1 MLRLFIRLL
10 GPALLGVAL
19 AAAPAPAGAQDQQP
33 TELQPRRVPGWTFTP
48 GVVVGGL
55 HDTNVTLLAT
65 LPTQNSASD
74 NLFEL
79 EPFGQIEFY
88 GPRTTLSGGYQGSM
102 QRYFEFNELD
112 AVEHR
117 AFLQMRTRATR
128 RLTVFLNENFSQV
141 PSTDQLELNGVP
153 FVRSAARYN
162 SASGGIEARLSRTN
176 DFSTRYEMTWVDFL
190 RDDTLLTGGI
200 VHGVRSSLTHRFTDR
215 AALGGEYEFRWAS
228 LNQGTREQLF
238 QDAGLVFHYRVGE
251 ATSFEAAGGLAHL
264 SDRLTGLTRTGPYVR
279 AELVH
284 RMARATIGG
293 EFNRSYVPSVA
304 FGGTNQTERA
314 RAYIMMPLSRNRLYI
329 QESVAWHH
337 TDPFDP
343 RVLPLYSAWL
353 DTVVGYAVQRWVRV
367 EGYHEFTHQDTRQP
381 GGLINRQVAGV
392 RFVISQPV
400 RIQ

>member
-1 MLRLFIRLL
+1 MRKVLLRLL
-10 GPALLGVAL
+10 GPALLGVML
-19 AAAPAPAGAQDQQP
+19 AGAPASAQQP
-33 TELQPRRVPGWTFTP
+33 QPSEFQSRNIPGWTFTP
-48 GVVVGGL
+48 GVIVGAV

-65 LPTQNSASD
+65 LPGQTAASD

-79 EPFGQIEFY
+79 EPFGQLEFR
-88 GPRTTLSGGYQGSM
+88 GRRTTLSGGYNGSM

-112 AVEHR
+112 AVDHR
-117 AFLQMRTRATR
+117 AYLQLRTRATR

-162 SASGGIEARLSRTN
+162 SASGGIEARLSRTL
-176 DFSTRYEMTWVDFL
+176 DFTTRYEMTWVDFL

-200 VHGVRSSLTHRFTDR
+200 VNGVRSSLTHRFTDR
-215 AALGGEYEFRWAS
+215 VALGGEYEFRWAS

-238 QDAGLVFHYRVGE
+238 QDAGMVFRYQVGE
-251 ATSFEAAGGLAHL
+251 ATTFEAAGGLAHL

-304 FGGTNQTERA
+304 FGGTNTTERA
-314 RAYIMMPLSRNRLYI
+314 RAYIMMPLSKNRLYI
-329 QESVAWHH
+329 QESLAWHH

-343 RVLPLYSAWL
+343 RVLPLYSTWL
-353 DTVVGYAVQRWVRV
+353 DSVFGYSIQPWLRL
-367 EGYHEFTHQDTRQP
+367 EGYHELTRQDTRQA
-381 GGLINRQVAGV
+381 GGLINRQVAGI

>member
-1 MLRLFIRLL
+1 M
-10 GPALLGVAL
+10 
-19 AAAPAPAGAQDQQP
+19 
-33 TELQPRRVPGWTFTP
+33 
-48 GVVVGGL
+48 
-55 HDTNVTLLAT
+55 
-65 LPTQNSASD
+65 
-74 NLFEL
+74 
-79 EPFGQIEFY
+79 
-88 GPRTTLSGGYQGSM
+88 
-102 QRYFEFNELD
+102 
-112 AVEHR
+112 
-117 AFLQMRTRATR
+117 QMRTRVSR
-128 RLTVFLNENFSQV
+128 RVKVFLNENFSLV

-176 DFSTRYEMTWVDFL
+176 DFTTRYEMTWVDFL

-200 VHGVRSSLTHRFTDR
+200 VNGVRSSLTHRFTER
-215 AALGGEYEFRWAS
+215 VALGGEYEFRWAS

-238 QDAGLVFHYRVGE
+238 QDAGAVFRYRVGE
-251 ATSFEAAGGLAHL
+251 ATTLEAAGGFAHL

-304 FGGTNQTERA
+304 FGGTNTTERA
-314 RAYIMMPLSRNRLYI
+314 RAYIMMPLSKNRFYI

-343 RVLPLYSAWL
+343 RVLPLYSTWL
-353 DTVVGYAVQRWVRV
+353 DSVFGYSIQRWVRL
-367 EGYHEFTHQDTRQP
+367 EGYHELTRQDTRLA